1 MEINQKIL
9 KKLQDALSAEYLYT
23 KKIDFYSWL
32 ILINNLLAFSVPL
45 IVLTSLYLT
54 KATDLEDFF
63 NTTST
68 ISSLVLLIL
77 TGFMFITGIPD
88 KKEKFI
94 VARRINRRTQKEC
107 RDNLYNNSD
116 NLSYFL
122 NHIHDIDDDDLDK
135 LGKVSIKEKQAS
147 FRYALEKLD
156 LGCEV
161 YCPVCTKNPL
171 THNDHNKSCQ
181 MCGLPSDPS
190 DKNSSNET
198 SQNTVESD
206 NNPSATENK

>member
-1 MEINQKIL
+1 M
-9 KKLQDALSAEYLYT
+9 
-23 KKIDFYSWL
+23 
-32 ILINNLLAFSVPL
+32 
-45 IVLTSLYLT
+45 
-54 KATDLEDFF
+54 
-63 NTTST
+63 
-68 ISSLVLLIL
+68 VLLIL

>member
-1 MEINQKIL
+1 MEINHKIL

-54 KATDLEDFF
+54 KGTDLEDFF

-107 RDNLYNNSD
+107 RDNLYNNND

-181 MCGLPSDPS
+181 MCGLPSDLS

>member
-54 KATDLEDFF
+54 KGTDLEDFF

-135 LGKVSIKEKQAS
+135 LGKVAS

-181 MCGLPSDPS
+181 MCGLPSDLS

-198 SQNTVESD
+198 PQNTVESD

>member
-9 KKLQDALSAEYLYT
+9 KKSQDALSAEYLYT

-32 ILINNLLAFSVPL
+32 ILVNNLLAFSVPL

-54 KATDLEDFF
+54 KGTDLENFF
-63 NTTST
+63 NITST
-68 ISSLVLLIL
+68 LSSLVLLIL

-171 THNDHNKSCQ
+171 THNDHSKSCQ
-181 MCGLPSDPS
+181 MCGLPSD
-190 DKNSSNET
+190 KNPSNET
-198 SQNTVESD
+198 SQKKVESD
-206 NNPSATENK
+206 DNPPATEKK